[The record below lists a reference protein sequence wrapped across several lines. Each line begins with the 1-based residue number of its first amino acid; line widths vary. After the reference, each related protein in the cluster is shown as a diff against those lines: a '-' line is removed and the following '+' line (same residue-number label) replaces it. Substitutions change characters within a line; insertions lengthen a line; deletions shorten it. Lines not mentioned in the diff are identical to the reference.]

1 MSVPAPVL
9 APNRKKNATSGKAPR
24 ALGVQPTTRP
34 ALLAL
39 LALLG
44 GCALFGS
51 RPSQHATG
59 VSSARHVFLRN
70 SFDMDP
76 SNYVGRFVPRGR
88 SDLDETA
95 AMQLTCSQ
103 HIGYQFVEGGG
114 VEYTET
120 MAVSTDV
127 AAKIGVPLVASGS
140 ASASNETTVKVQY
153 KLTGKMVGRIDDP
166 EAFARCCKESP
177 DQCTDRYIGE
187 FLQGTGSVYQS
198 STMNL
203 AAGGRGRSP
212 QGVEGEASASHD
224 ESVDRVVTF
233 EQPVYFAFKLTET
246 PYTRATSACGSWV
259 DTPPTQEG
267 FVYFVGSSRP
277 VRAEGMARTA
287 AEQKAK
293 QKAAQAVM
301 KIPQVAPDGEAG
313 DAAPAPLPMD
323 TKAMEWAKS
332 MEIVESCVET
342 ETSARGTKYVGR
354 VLGKLPE
361 YDPGE

>member
-1 MSVPAPVL
+1 
-9 APNRKKNATSGKAPR
+9 
-24 ALGVQPTTRP
+24 
-34 ALLAL
+34 
-39 LALLG
+39 LG

-51 RPSQHATG
+51 PPSKNATQ
-59 VSSARHVFLRN
+59 VSSAKHVFLRN

-140 ASASNETTVKVQY
+140 ASASSDTTVKVQY

-166 EAFARCCKESP
+166 EAFASCCKENP

-198 STMNL
+198 SSMDL
-203 AAGGRGRSP
+203 AAGGQGRSP
-212 QGVEGEASASHD
+212 QGVEGEASASHG

-233 EQPVYFAFKLTET
+233 EEPVYFAFKLTET
-246 PYTRATSACGSWV
+246 PYTRTTSACGSWV

-277 VRAEGMARTA
+277 VRTEGMARTA

-293 QKAAQAVM
+293 QKAVQAVM
-301 KIPQVAPDGEAG
+301 KIPQLTEG
-313 DAAPAPLPMD
+313 DAAPAQLPMD
-323 TKAMEWAKS
+323 TKAMEWAKRI
-332 MEIVESCVET
+332 EIVESCVET
-342 ETSARGTKYVGR
+342 EESARGTKYVGR

-361 YDPGE
+361 YDAGE